1 VPRLRHLV
9 PLALGAVLLAAGCGV
24 PPDLQPKPGV
34 AIPTTQPQPSPTG
47 FGFPQPSA
55 STTTSASPVPSPVA
69 SFPELYYVPCLGRPS
84 GEQVIA
90 TVRSKTRLL
99 PRTGTISVTT
109 GPLCSGTWQY
119 TNLLA
124 PNKDPLL
131 VVTKGSPTALTIV
144 TAGSDVCTIGVRT
157 QAPAGLLAAA
167 RC

>member
-1 VPRLRHLV
+1 VLRLRHLV

-34 AIPTTQPQPSPTG
+34 PIPTTEPQPSPSG

-55 STTTSASPVPSPVA
+55 SASGSPVPSPAA
-69 SFPELYYVPCLGRPS
+69 SFPELYYVPCLGKPS
-84 GEQVIA
+84 GEQIIA

-119 TNLLA
+119 TILLA

-131 VVTKGSPTALTIV
+131 VVTKGAPTALSIV